1 MKESEIRSMNRSF
14 GILEERRQK
23 IIDNERTTQLQEHVK
38 KIREHSIGDIDK
50 LVEKGKARLED
61 NDIEVVYAENSEEA
75 QKAVYEI
82 VKDHKMVAKSKSN
95 TIGEIGLNEFLEA
108 RGVEVL
114 ETDLG
119 DRIVQLD
126 PDSRPSHPIGPASH
140 LRIEDIAR
148 ILSKEFNV
156 DVKPE
161 PRAILELVK
170 KDVLSKLS
178 KCSVGITGANSL
190 AADDGSIVTVH
201 NEGNIS
207 MVSMLDTHIVV
218 VGIDKLVETI
228 EDAVSVVK
236 LETIFATGKTIPA
249 YINVISSPS
258 KTADIEQILLKNMYG
273 ARRVVVILL
282 DNGRHRV
289 IEENAECLMCIGCGS
304 CIVTCP
310 VYTVLGYEFGYKR
323 HLGGKGVF
331 LSNFIAD
338 KTTCY
343 ESGLYKCT
351 LCELCTVECPLGIK
365 TSRLIESLRN
375 ESVKSNLYPAEHES
389 IKNSINKHGS
399 PFNGDHEK
407 NKH

>member
-1 MKESEIRSMNRSF
+1 MKESEIKSMNRSF

-38 KIREHSIGDIDK
+38 KIREHSVKNIAK
-50 LVEKGKARLED
+50 LIEKGKERLED
-61 NDIEVVYAENSEEA
+61 NGIEVVYAENSEEA
-75 QKAVYEI
+75 LKAVYEI
-82 VKDHKMVAKSKSN
+82 VKDHKIVAKSKSN
-95 TIGEIGLNEFLEA
+95 TVGEIGLNEFLES
-108 RGVEVL
+108 RGIEVL

-126 PDSRPSHPIGPASH
+126 PNSLPSHPIGPASH
-140 LRIEDIAR
+140 LRMDDIAR
-148 ILSKEFNV
+148 IISKEFNV

-161 PRAILELVK
+161 PRAILEAVK
-170 KDVLSKLS
+170 EDVLSKIS

-190 AADDGSIVTVH
+190 AADDGSVVTVH

-218 VGIDKLVETI
+218 VGIDKFVETI

-273 ARRVVVILL
+273 AHRVVVILL
-282 DNGRHRV
+282 DNGRHQA
-289 IEENAECLMCIGCGS
+289 IEKYGESLKCIGCGS

-323 HLGGKGVF
+323 HLGGRGIV
-331 LSNFIAD
+331 LSNFISD
-338 KTTCY
+338 KTACF
-343 ESGLYKCT
+343 EAGLYNCT
-351 LCELCTVECPLGIK
+351 LCGLCTVECPLDIK
-365 TSRLIESLRN
+365 TSNLIESLRN
-375 ESVKSNLYPAEHES
+375 ESVKSNLYPSEHEL
-389 IKNSINKHGS
+389 IKNNITKHGS
-399 PFNGDHEK
+399 PFNDGHDEK
-407 NKH
+407 